1 MCFLVAVGMLA
12 IVLVGVI
19 SSGDAWERRS
29 YC

>member
-1 MCFLVAVGMLA
+1 MLA